1 MPRSRRNRPW
11 KPRRRKPIPPN
22 PTVYHLDTF
31 SLEDVRQW
39 KRGQDEFVRVYWN
52 WYSQLAHQRSRI
64 LPKLKAALSDAA
76 VGPLDFNG
84 YQRAVKYKWALE
96 PLSVRGSL
104 LDEVGGRFNIGEIDR
119 TKFTPFPALYLGE
132 DKMTALQEL
141 FQVDPQGQGELTAE
155 ELALTDPGSVAC
167 VSTYGSLE
175 KYIDLGQPERL
186 KPFVDLLKD
195 FGVSEDLVKAGQKIG
210 INISV
215 TRNVETLM
223 TTLTYPD
230 WRAYPQHVDV
240 PANCQL
246 FGQLVA
252 ESGIEGI
259 KYPSKYA
266 GKSCLAIFP
275 QNFAGTDSFVQ
286 LKDQTPPGVAPIR
299 LDSDNPAQI

>member
-1 MPRSRRNRPW
+1 MEATTPETD
-11 KPRRRKPIPPN
+11 PPN

-39 KRGQDEFVRVYWN
+39 KKGQDEFVRVYWN

-76 VGPLDFNG
+76 VGPFDFNG

-155 ELALTDPGSVAC
+155 ELALTNPGSVAC

-186 KPFVDLLKD
+186 KSFVDLLKD

-210 INISV
+210 ININV

-223 TTLTYPD
+223 TTLTYPN

-240 PANCQL
+240 PAYCQL

-252 ESGIEGI
+252 EAGIERI
-259 KYPSKYA
+259 KYPSKYED
-266 GKSCLAIFP
+266 KNCLAIFP
-275 QNFAGTDSFVQ
+275 QNFSGTDSFVA
-286 LKDQTPPGVAPIR
+286 LNDDTPQEVIKR
-299 LDSDNPAQI
+299 KIDSTNCLEL

>member
-1 MPRSRRNRPW
+1 MEATTPETD
-11 KPRRRKPIPPN
+11 PPN

-39 KRGQDEFVRVYWN
+39 KKGQGEFVRVYWN
-52 WYSQLAHQRSRI
+52 WYSQLAPQRSRI
-64 LPKLKAALSDAA
+64 LPNLKAPLSDAA
-76 VGPLDFNG
+76 VGRFDFNG

-155 ELALTDPGSVAC
+155 ELALTNPGSVAC

-186 KPFVDLLKD
+186 KSFVDL
-195 FGVSEDLVKAGQKIG
+195 
-210 INISV
+210 
-215 TRNVETLM
+215 
-223 TTLTYPD
+223 
-230 WRAYPQHVDV
+230 
-240 PANCQL
+240 
-246 FGQLVA
+246 
-252 ESGIEGI
+252 
-259 KYPSKYA
+259 
-266 GKSCLAIFP
+266 
-275 QNFAGTDSFVQ
+275 
-286 LKDQTPPGVAPIR
+286 
-299 LDSDNPAQI
+299 